1 MATFEK
7 FIARHGECGVQAIL
21 EQIERYEAVWPAVGA
36 SVEERW
42 KALVESGSRAN
53 LSMVQS

>member
-1 MATFEK
+1 MATFEN

-21 EQIERYEAVWPAVGA
+21 EQIERYEAVWPVVGA

-42 KALVESGSRAN
+42 KALVEAGSPAD